1 MDTAAGGT
9 CQSLRGLANELRAVE
24 HAFLDLEERLRTRV
38 IAADADWRESATNLI
53 HYAALRAQDRRPLQT
68 RLAEQGLSSL
78 GRSEPHVLA
87 TLHRVRALL
96 PEAQEA
102 DAGRHNAARSVPPFG
117 NDILSRHADALFRPP
132 RADRKVRIMVT
143 MPSEAA
149 EHPEFVR
156 GLVQAGMDVMRI
168 NCAHD
173 DAAAWEAMCR
183 HLRYANAELGTHS
196 RIQFDL
202 PGPKLRTGPF
212 EAGPPVL
219 RWKPERD
226 ERGSVRAAA
235 RVRIVPAPD
244 PSDSSAPE
252 GPEGSGSP
260 PTLCVHRAFFEQLA
274 VGRDIELVDLRGRR
288 RKLELASRDAHEA
301 WAIAFQGAWVGPET
315 ELVLKTSGTREH
327 RAHPEGLRPKPG
339 RCALSVGETV
349 RLVGPS
355 LYGHEGTA
363 FDIAQISCTLSAA
376 LPALRA
382 GHRVWFDDG
391 KIGGVVVE
399 AHPDWS
405 LVQLTDGPPKPV
417 RIRADKGIN
426 LPDTLLDVPALSLED
441 LEALEVAVR
450 RGDLVA
456 LSFTRTPNDVEA
468 LHAELD
474 RRFADL
480 GVLLKIETRTG
491 FENLGEIL
499 LTAMQRP
506 PFGVMIAR
514 GDLAVE
520 SGFARLAEVQEEM
533 LCLCEAAHAPIVW
546 ATAVLETAARK
557 GFPSRAEITDAA
569 VGGRAECVMLN
580 KGPFVP
586 QAVRTLSDILAR
598 MESHQRKK
606 TPLFRRL
613 RSVGLGEDAP

>member
-1 MDTAAGGT
+1 MDTAGGDLG
-9 CQSLRGLANELRAVE
+9 QGLRGLAEELRAVE
-24 HAFLDLEERLRTRV
+24 LTLLEAEGRLRDRV
-38 IAADADWRESATNLI
+38 IAAASDWRESATNLI
-53 HYAALRAQDRRPLQT
+53 HYAALRTQDRRPLQA

-87 TLHRVRALL
+87 TLRRVRALL
-96 PEAQEA
+96 RGVQT
-102 DAGRHNAARSVPPFG
+102 DASNSRNTVRSAPPFA
-117 NDILSRHADALFRPP
+117 NDILGRHADALFGPP
-132 RADRKVRIMVT
+132 KAGREVRIMVT

-149 EHPEFVR
+149 DHPEFVR
-156 GLVQAGMDVMRI
+156 SLVEAGMDVMRI

-173 DAAAWEAMCR
+173 DATAWEAMCR
-183 HLRYANAELGTHS
+183 HLRDANADLGTES

-212 EAGPPVL
+212 EEGPRVL

-235 RVRIVPAPD
+235 RVRIVSGLDLSHAPV
-244 PSDSSAPE
+244 PPTSKAR
-252 GPEGSGSP
+252 GTP
-260 PTLCVHRAFFEQLA
+260 PTLGVPQSFFSQLA

-288 RKLELASRDAHEA
+288 RKLEIVSRDAHEV
-301 WAIAFQGAWVGPET
+301 WATAFQSAWIGPET
-315 ELVLKTSGTREH
+315 ELVLKTSGEGEH
-327 RAHPEGLRPKPG
+327 SAHPQGLRPTPG
-339 RCALSVGETV
+339 RCTLSVGDTV

-355 LYGHEGTA
+355 LPGHQSTA
-363 FDIAQISCTLSAA
+363 FDITQISCTLSAA
-376 LPALRA
+376 LRALRL

-399 AHPDWS
+399 AHPEWS
-405 LVQLTDGPPKPV
+405 LVQLTEGPSKPV
-417 RIRADKGIN
+417 RIRTDKGIN
-426 LPDTLLDVPALSLED
+426 LPDTLLDVPALDFAD
-441 LEALEVAVR
+441 LEALEVAAR
-450 RGDLVA
+450 LGDLVA

-480 GVLLKIETRTG
+480 GVLLKIETRAG
-491 FENLGEIL
+491 FENLSEIL

-520 SGFARLAEVQEEM
+520 CGFARLAEVQEEM

-546 ATAVLETAARK
+546 ATQVLETAARK

-586 QAVRTLSDILAR
+586 QAVRTLSDILSR

-613 RSVGLGEDAP
+613 RSVGLEQERP